1 MEMYL
6 LKAKRTFPM
15 NTDHP
20 HTSIIPQN
28 KANSEV
34 VNRDIITFE
43 NFSTKKVMR
52 KLEEELTVNT

>member
-1 MEMYL
+1 
-6 LKAKRTFPM
+6 M

-34 VNRDIITFE
+34 VNRDIIAFE
-43 NFSTKKVMR
+43 NFSITKKVMG
-52 KLEEELTVNT
+52 KLEVELTVNT